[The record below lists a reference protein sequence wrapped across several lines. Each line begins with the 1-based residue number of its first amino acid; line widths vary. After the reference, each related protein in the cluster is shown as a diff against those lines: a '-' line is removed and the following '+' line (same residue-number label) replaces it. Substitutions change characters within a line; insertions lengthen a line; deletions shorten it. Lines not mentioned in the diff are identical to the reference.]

1 MVEHLNSATNKPLV
15 SVIIP
20 TLNAGNFLA
29 TALQSVFSQTYP
41 HFEVIMI
48 DGGSSDSTLDL
59 AKSHPQIKIFQQES
73 SGLASAWNEGIIKS
87 KGELIAF
94 LDSDDI
100 WLPTCLE
107 NHITAFQVIPNL
119 MASLG
124 RVEFFL
130 NSTSGAPPG
139 FKLSLLQGSHIGN
152 MPGCFMGKRYLF
164 HKLGMFE
171 TRWKIASDLVWFAKL
186 RKQEPNIH
194 ELEQVCLRKR
204 VHHSNLSYTTAQ
216 TPLYQNEL
224 LRFLAEKIRKDN
236 ER

>member
-1 MVEHLNSATNKPLV
+1 MVENVSTAANTPLI

-29 TALQSVFSQTYP
+29 AALQSVFSQTYR

-59 AKSHPQIKIFQQES
+59 AKSYPQINIFKQES

-87 KGELIAF
+87 KGEFIAF

-107 NHITAFQVIPNL
+107 NHMAAFQETPYL
-119 MASLG
+119 QASLG

-130 NSTSGAPPG
+130 DPIGAAPAG
-139 FKLSLLQGSHIGN
+139 FKLSLLEGSHVGN
-152 MPGCFMGKRYLF
+152 MPGCFLGRRSLF
-164 HKLGMFE
+164 NKLGMYE
-171 TRWKIASDLVWFAKL
+171 TRWKIASDLIWFDKL
-186 RKQEPNIH
+186 RNEEPNVL
-194 ELEQVCLRKR
+194 ELNDVCLRKR
-204 VHHSNLSYTTAQ
+204 VHSANLSYTTAQ
-216 TPLYQNEL
+216 TPTYEKEL
-224 LRFLAEKIRKDN
+224 LQFLAEKIKNGR
-236 ER
+236 